1 TEEEEARVNQI
12 LHDAESDFANY
23 DAEIARLEAALS
35 VLNHK
40 RKCLQDYVTKHR
52 SLLAPVRRPP
62 PEILNLIFLTHCRQ
76 STNEIVFGGGL
87 GHTLSSVVLSQV
99 SIGWRRVA
107 LESPRLW

>member
-1 TEEEEARVNQI
+1 TEQENARVNQI

-35 VLNHK
+35 VLIHK
-40 RKCLQDYVTKHR
+40 RKCLQDYVARHR

-62 PEILNLIFLTHCRQ
+62 PEVLSLIFLTHCRQ
-76 STNEIVFGGGL
+76 STNEIVFGGL

-107 LESPRLW
+107 LGSPRLW